1 MGAGK
6 SLISHYKETGELVY
20 NALIYGLTADRAQLY
35 DRINQRTKKMFA
47 DGLIDEVKNLLASG
61 ISPKAQAML
70 GIGYKE
76 TVEYLQGGATLEE
89 TISKV
94 SQATRNF
101 AKRQLT
107 WYRRMNYIQWLKI

>member
-1 MGAGK
+1 MFSAG
-6 SLISHYKETGELVY
+6 LVE
-20 NALIYGLTADRAQLY
+20 
-35 DRINQRTKKMFA
+35 
-47 DGLIDEVKNLLASG
+47 EVQKLLSAG
-61 ISPKAQAML
+61 ISPKAQAMF

-76 TVEYLQGGATLEE
+76 VVEYLQGKISLEE

-107 WYRRMNYIQWLKI
+107 WYRRMDYIKFFNVSQKVDNSST